1 MPVVALYTAVRLQS
15 WDPPVSAAPLPIIG
29 IDTGGTFTDFVL
41 WDGHGVSTHK
51 ELSTPAAPEQAILA
65 GLAALGA
72 LGRDAHIVHGS
83 TVATNAVLEGKGART
98 VFITNHGFGDLLTI
112 GRQARAALYDL
123 TPIAR
128 PAPVPRELCLE
139 TGGRLGADGRVVE
152 DLSSDQLRVLRQ
164 EVAALAPDAVAVC
177 LLFAFRDAGYER
189 RIAAAL
195 ADLPSFVCCSSAVL
209 PDVGEY
215 ERGMATWLNAYVG
228 PLMHRYLN
236 VLATRL
242 APARLTVMQS
252 SGLSAEPAF
261 AARHGVNLLLSGPAG
276 GLLGARHVSG
286 LIGCERLLT
295 FDMGGTSTDVAL
307 VDGELSLT
315 TEGMIGPYPVAVPM
329 VDMHTIGA
337 GGGSL
342 ARVDAAG
349 LLHVGPQSAGA
360 SPGPACYGLGGR
372 EATVTDA
379 NVVLGRLPA
388 GLELGGCL
396 RIDGAAA
403 QAAVARVAVQLGG
416 ISLERT
422 AHGIIDLAN
431 DHMQH
436 ALRVI
441 SVERGVDPRGYTLVS
456 FGGAGGL
463 HVCALVDALGLDHAL
478 VPAQAGVLS
487 ALGMTVARPGRH
499 LSLPLRTPLAAQSD
513 TDIAAA
519 YGRLERRAVEALIT
533 AGYPRTALRMRRTAD
548 VCYVG
553 QSFALTL
560 PWQGRENLAG
570 LFTAEHQRRYGHVLE
585 RAVELVNLRVAV
597 DVESAL
603 ADFAGSG
610 REALV
615 LPPPAQ
621 GALPLLA
628 QAELVVGRVVAGPA
642 VLLNTLGTTFI
653 AAAWQG
659 HTDGA
664 GNLLLKRAHGP
675 GRA

>member
-1 MPVVALYTAVRLQS
+1 MSVAQ
-15 WDPPVSAAPLPIIG
+15 LPIIG

-41 WDGHGVSTHK
+41 FDGTHLTTHK

-65 GLAALGA
+65 GLLALGV
-72 LGRDAHIVHGS
+72 LGEDARIVHGS

-98 VFITNHGFGDLLTI
+98 VFITNHGFGDLLSI

-123 TPIAR
+123 TP
-128 PAPVPRELCLE
+128 PAPPPPVPRELCLE
-139 TGGRLGADGRVVE
+139 TGGRMGADGCVVE
-152 DLSSDQLRVLRQ
+152 DLSTEQLVALRRQ
-164 EVAALAPDAVAVC
+164 VEALAPAAVAVC
-177 LLFAFRDAGYER
+177 LLFAFQDHRYER

-195 ADLPSFVCCSSAVL
+195 AGLPSFVCCSSEVL
-209 PDVGEY
+209 PEVREY

-242 APARLTVMQS
+242 GPARLAVMQS

-261 AARHGVNLLLSGPAG
+261 AARHAVNLLLSGPAA
-276 GLLGARHVSG
+276 GLLGARHVAG
-286 LIGCERLLT
+286 LAGCKRLLT

-307 VDGELSLT
+307 VDGELTLT
-315 TEGMIGPYPVAVPM
+315 TEGRVGPYPVAVPM
-329 VDMHTIGA
+329 VDLHTIGA

-342 ARVDAAG
+342 VRVDAAG

-388 GLELGGCL
+388 GLELGG
-396 RIDGAAA
+396 RIRLDGTAAR
-403 QAAVARVAVQLGG
+403 AAVARVATLLGG
-416 ISLERT
+416 LSVERT
-422 AHGIIDLAN
+422 AHGIIDLVN
-431 DHMQH
+431 DHMGH

-463 HVCALVDALGLDHAL
+463 HVCALAGALGLSHAL

-499 LSLPLRTPLAAQSD
+499 LCHTLRRPLAAVSD
-513 TDIAAA
+513 SDIATA
-519 YGRLERRAVEALIT
+519 YARLEHSAVDALVAEGHPHAALRTRRA
-533 AGYPRTALRMRRTAD
+533 AD
-548 VCYVG
+548 ICYLG

-560 PWQGRENLAG
+560 PWQARATLASR
-570 LFTAEHQRRYGHVLE
+570 FAAEHRRRYGHALE
-585 RAVELVNLRVAV
+585 RALELVNLRVAV
-597 DVESAL
+597 DVETAIP
-603 ADFAGSG
+603 DFAAGA
-610 REALV
+610 REVLV
-615 LPPPAQ
+615 LPPTTDA
-621 GALPLLA
+621 GLPLYA
-628 QAELVVGRVVAGPA
+628 QSQLTPGQTIAGPA
-642 VLLNTLGTTFI
+642 VVLSTVGSAFI
-653 AAAWQG
+653 DDAWRG
-659 HTDGA
+659 HADPA
-664 GNLLLKRAHGP
+664 GNLLLERIGGVSATGKL
-675 GRA
+675 